1 MSRAILPVTDLL
13 QMGAG
18 DEEDKHNFKISPVQ
32 KSYSPFNELK
42 FDILFEED
50 CVILQLRDRD
60 GK

>member
-18 DEEDKHNFKISPVQ
+18 DEGDNFKISPVQ
-32 KSYSPFNELK
+32 KSYLPFNALK
-42 FDILFEED
+42 FDILFEDD